1 MEGGIELGSR
11 EAFIRYWLPAV
22 VCAGLILVGTS
33 LPRPPSPGIPG
44 SDKVAHLL
52 AYAALGVLLMRA
64 FGAERRMP
72 AVRSAFAAVLVGGL
86 YGVMDE
92 LHQTLVPGR
101 YCSGL
106 DMAADGAGLVLGAV
120 IVVLWWKRNRRR
132 SGIAVAQGERQT
144 MAEPVHV
151 DQAAFEVEVL
161 GSDVPVMVDFWAPW
175 CGPCHM
181 VAPTLEQL
189 AADYDGKAKI
199 AKVNVDNNPDLAM
212 KYGIRSIP
220 ALLVF
225 KGGEVVDMLI
235 GVQPED
241 VLRQKLDALV

>member
-1 MEGGIELGSR
+1 
-11 EAFIRYWLPAV
+11 
-22 VCAGLILVGTS
+22 
-33 LPRPPSPGIPG
+33 
-44 SDKVAHLL
+44 
-52 AYAALGVLLMRA
+52 
-64 FGAERRMP
+64 
-72 AVRSAFAAVLVGGL
+72 
-86 YGVMDE
+86 
-92 LHQTLVPGR
+92 
-101 YCSGL
+101 
-106 DMAADGAGLVLGAV
+106 
-120 IVVLWWKRNRRR
+120 
-132 SGIAVAQGERQT
+132 